1 MQFKVLSLA
10 ALAATASAQTMN
22 LTAAIAGN
30 PNLTNLTA
38 FSSFFPASL
47 AMAQNITVLAPSDQA
62 FAKFLNSSAG
72 SAVKANDT
80 AAIQAILSY
89 HVLNGSYQASM
100 FTSNATF
107 VPTSLSNM
115 AYTNVTGGQRVEAVM
130 VGKNVSIFSGLLQ
143 NSTVTQAVSGSPM
156 SILPKDIADS
166 ISYQNINFT
175 GGVLHVID
183 TVLTVPLNIS
193 ATVEAAGLSA
203 AAGALIGTNL
213 DDVVDSA
220 MDITA
225 FVPNNAAFQAI
236 GSAVGNLTMEQLSSI
251 LEYHGRP

>member
-1 MQFKVLSLA
+1 MSIGRTRHVTLVVALLDRSIRNPVAPCLLPSVLPLWSSLPRLLLFNRTHTRIQRRLQQYLCPLSTYLNTAFIMQYKVLSLA

-38 FSSFFPASL
+38 FSSFFPSSL

-89 HVLNGSYQASM
+89 HILNGSYQASM

-143 NSTVTQAVSGSPM
+143 NSTVTQAVSA
-156 SILPKDIADS
+156 LQCQY
-166 ISYQNINFT
+166 YQRT
-175 GGVLHVID
+175 
-183 TVLTVPLNIS
+183 
-193 ATVEAAGLSA
+193 
-203 AAGALIGTNL
+203 
-213 DDVVDSA
+213 
-220 MDITA
+220 
-225 FVPNNAAFQAI
+225 
-236 GSAVGNLTMEQLSSI
+236 
-251 LEYHGRP
+251 